1 MIKLNNNWKPLK
13 LKAIDDNDLVVFSEC
28 IYQAILLPTEID
40 YNPKE
45 DKFAMAIERFTWEI
59 ASGKDY
65 NLMQV
70 QSVLIINGVKKI
82 ETKNYF
88 EKSFIGHLISISNVD
103 NNILILLN
111 NDLIINLKVDKWIC
125 ILRDMGTPFF
135 PATTPT
141 HFTND

>member
-1 MIKLNNNWKPLK
+1 MIKLSNNWKPLK

-40 YNPKE
+40 YDPKE

-88 EKSFIGHLISISNVD
+88 K
-103 NNILILLN
+103 
-111 NDLIINLKVDKWIC
+111 
-125 ILRDMGTPFF
+125 
-135 PATTPT
+135 
-141 HFTND
+141 

>member
-1 MIKLNNNWKPLK
+1 MIKLSNNWKPLK

-40 YNPKE
+40 YDPKE

-88 EKSFIGHLISISNVD
+88 KKNSIGHLISISNVD

-111 NDLIINLKVDKWIC
+111 NDLIINLKVDKWKC

-135 PATTPT
+135 PATTPA
-141 HFTND
+141 HFRND

>member
-1 MIKLNNNWKPLK
+1 MIKLSNNWKPLK

-40 YNPKE
+40 YDPKE

-88 EKSFIGHLISISNVD
+88 KKNSIGHLISISNVD

-111 NDLIINLKVDKWIC
+111 NDLIINLKVDKWQC

-135 PATTPT
+135 PATTPA
-141 HFTND
+141 HFRND